1 MTLQRDGNRRR
12 GLGICL
18 GASNVKLAVLSE
30 ENGSVQVESVEVHN
44 HESNPRAVF
53 TKLLSTIDPTTFD
66 TIGLTGRKFRDMVA
80 LPSITEPEAVEYA
93 LAHVRTIDKDHAK
106 HYAAVASLGAE
117 NFVVYV
123 LDREGNVAS
132 VETGNKCA
140 SGTGE
145 FFLQQIGRMD
155 IDTDRAVDLAASSE
169 IYRVSGRCSVFCKSD
184 CTHALNKGIPIGR
197 VTAGLSKMMSEK
209 VMDLLERIQDK
220 KLIAVGGVTQNR
232 VVMDYLGQSV
242 DDLWIPPHAEAFEAV
257 GAALYG
263 LKKGQKPV
271 IDMDHL
277 FVEGRTSFSFLPPIS
292 QGEELV
298 DFKESNRGVAKEG
311 DECVVGLDVGST
323 TTKAVVVRLED
334 DAVLASVYLRTNG
347 NPVGASRQCYRE
359 LISQLGI
366 PVKLVGLA
374 TTGSGRQIAGLHA
387 GTDNIINEIIAHATG
402 AAHFDKEVDT
412 IFEIGGQDAKYT
424 YLTNAVPSDYA
435 MNEACSAGTGS
446 FLEESAKESL
456 GIDFR
461 SIADIAVQGTRPPNF
476 NDQCAAFISSDIKTA
491 THEGIGRE
499 DIVAGLVYSICMNY
513 VNRVK
518 GQRRAG
524 TKIFMQGGVCYNRA
538 VPLAMANLIGKPIVV
553 PPDPGL
559 IGAFGVA
566 LELKD
571 RLASGLANRASVDL
585 AALAD
590 REIEFGKRF
599 TCAGGKEKC
608 DRGCEINMIVIDGKK
623 YPFGGACNKY
633 YNQVHH
639 LSFDAADFD
648 FAKKRQELLFQG
660 HATESVTEESAP
672 TIGISRSYLTN
683 NFYPLYHKF
692 FTELGFRIVL
702 SDDVD
707 SDGIKRKRSAFCYP
721 GEIAHGC
728 LANLLKKETDYLFL
742 PVIVELH
749 VENSV
754 SSKKEHQC
762 TCMLM
767 QSEAYWLKSAFR
779 GKIDEQKVLSPV
791 VNFRLGFES
800 QATVFADLAQRLGR
814 TRKQGMSAYQKAV
827 NNQRAFNAELRRIG
841 SELLSELAKDPQKT
855 AIVLFGRTYNAFAD
869 EGNLGIPT
877 KFASR
882 GITVIP
888 WDFLPIE
895 NEPCDENMC
904 WANGQFLLRASS
916 FVKNNPQLFGA
927 FITNFSCGPDSFLL
941 GYFRD
946 IMKTKPSLTLELDSH
961 TADAGVNTRIEAFLD
976 IVTRYRELGK
986 QDDPERAFT
995 PARVDI
1001 RKKGPVFVT
1010 SEGGE
1015 VSLFDPRVHV
1025 LMPAMG
1031 RFTSQLLAAT
1041 LRGGGIRASCAD
1053 GYDFE
1058 VLKVGRANSSCK
1070 ECLPLQLTVGGLME
1084 YMANRTD
1091 PDEMLVYFM
1100 PTATGNCRFTQ
1111 YSVFL
1116 NNLIRKH
1123 QYRNVALLTL
1133 TTENSYAGMPNAL
1146 LLNALKA
1153 IVVSDVIDD
1162 IFNTLN
1168 VLAVDKEKA
1177 LVTLDNQWVRIVDVF
1192 EKSQGK
1198 GLYRVLE
1205 DVARELKQIPLRYPL
1220 SEAKVVALLGEI
1232 FVRRTEFA
1240 CQDIADRLARRDI
1253 ILRRAPVFEWMKYID
1268 QMVVEGVY
1276 EPDFTMK
1283 DRLEFWG
1290 KMFLQNRYENSIKK
1304 ALAQSGLY
1312 EPERID
1318 VKKLLNYGKNFFD
1331 LDFTGESILV
1341 AGSFFKEILHSVQ
1354 GVISIGPFAC
1364 MPTRVIEAV
1373 LSAESNLSTKLK
1385 LDKRVKN
1392 AAASRLEGD
1401 SSMSLPFLSI
1411 ESDGNPFPQIV
1422 EARVEAFCLQVERMH
1437 QRITGKHE
1445 MVVS

>member
-1 MTLQRDGNRRR
+1 MQRDESRRR

-18 GASNVKLAVLSE
+18 GASNVKIAQVVE
-30 ENGSVQVESVEVHN
+30 ENGVARVESVEVHN

-53 TKLLSTIDPTTFD
+53 TKILSRIDPTSFD
-66 TIGLTGRKFRDMVA
+66 TIGLTGRKFRDLVA

-93 LAHVRTIDKDHAK
+93 LRHVRRENKTDG

-123 LDREGNVAS
+123 LDPEGNVGS

-155 IDTDRAVDLAASSE
+155 IDTERAVDLAASSE
-169 IYRVSGRCSVFCKSD
+169 MYRVSGRCSVFCKSD

-209 VMDLLERIQDK
+209 VMDLLERVHEKRI
-220 KLIAVGGVTQNR
+220 IAIGGVTQNR
-232 VVMDYLGQSV
+232 VVMNYLKEGVSE
-242 DDLWIPPHAEAFEAV
+242 LWVPSNAEAFEAV
-257 GAALYG
+257 GAALHGLEKG
-263 LKKGQKPV
+263 LKPSV
-271 IDMDHL
+271 DMDRI
-277 FVEGRTSFSFLPPIS
+277 FTEGRTSFSFLPPIRK
-292 QGEELV
+292 GEELV
-298 DFKESNRGVAKEG
+298 EFKDSNRGTAEKG

-323 TTKAVVVRLED
+323 TTKAVVLRLRD
-334 DAVLASVYLRTNG
+334 DAILASVYLRTSG
-347 NPVGASRQCYRE
+347 NPVAASRQCYRE
-359 LISQLGI
+359 LTSQLGT
-366 PVKLVGLA
+366 PVKVVGVA

-402 AAHFDKEVDT
+402 AAHFDQEVDT

-456 GIDFR
+456 GIDYR
-461 SIADIAVQGTRPPNF
+461 SIADIAAQGDRPPNF

-491 THEGIGRE
+491 THEGISRE

-524 TKIFMQGGVCYNRA
+524 SKIFMQGGVCYNRA
-538 VPLAMANLIGKPIVV
+538 VPLAMANLIGKQIVV

-566 LELKD
+566 LELRD
-571 RLASGLANRASVDL
+571 RLNTGLASRGEFDL
-585 AALAD
+585 SALAD

-599 TCAGGKEKC
+599 TCKGGKEKC
-608 DRGCEINMIVIDGKK
+608 DRGCEINMIIIDGKK
-623 YPFGGACNKY
+623 FPFGGACNKY
-633 YNQVHH
+633 YNQVHQ
-639 LSFDAADFD
+639 LSFDAADYD
-648 FAKKRQELLFQG
+648 LVKKRQELLY
-660 HATESVTEESAP
+660 HTYADAWVENDNAP
-672 TIGISRSYLTN
+672 TVGISRSYLTN
-683 NFYPLYHKF
+683 NFYPLYHQF
-692 FTELGFRIVL
+692 FTELGFRIEL
-702 SDDVD
+702 SDNVD
-707 SDGIKRKRSAFCYP
+707 DEGIKRKRSAFCYP

-728 LANLLKKETDYLFL
+728 LANLLKKDLDFVFL

-754 SSKKEHQC
+754 STKKEHQC
-762 TCMLM
+762 TCLLM

-779 GKIDEQKVLSPV
+779 GKFDENKLLTPLL
-791 VNFRLGFES
+791 NFRLGFES
-800 QATVFADLAQRLGR
+800 QEKIFADLAKKMGKS
-814 TRKQGMSAYQKAV
+814 RKEGIAAFRSALKK
-827 NNQRAFNAELRRIG
+827 QRAFTAELSRLG
-841 SELLSELAKDPQKT
+841 HEVLADLEKNPEKT

-869 EGNLGIPT
+869 EGNMGIPT

-882 GITVIP
+882 GVTVIP
-888 WDFLPIE
+888 WDFLPISE
-895 NEPCDENMC
+895 EPCDENMC

-916 FVKNNPQLFGA
+916 FVKKHPQLFGA

-946 IMKTKPSLTLELDSH
+946 IMRIKPSLTLELDSH

-976 IVTRYRELGK
+976 IVERYRELGK
-986 QDDPERAFT
+986 KDDPERAFT
-995 PARVDI
+995 PARIDI
-1001 RKKGPVFVT
+1001 RKKGPMYV
-1010 SEGGE
+1010 SSDGEE
-1015 VSLFDPRVHV
+1015 VSLYDPRVHV
-1025 LMPAMG
+1025 LLPSMG
-1031 RFTSQLLAAT
+1031 RFASQLLAAT
-1041 LRGGGIRASCAD
+1041 LRGGGIRATCVE

-1058 VLKVGRANSSCK
+1058 VLKTGRANSSCK
-1070 ECLPLQLTVGGLME
+1070 ECLPLQLTVGGLMDYLSE
-1084 YMANRTD
+1084 RKD
-1091 PDEMLVYFM
+1091 KDELLVYFM

-1116 NNLIRKH
+1116 NSLIKKH
-1123 QYRNVALLTL
+1123 QFRNVALLTL
-1133 TTENSYAGMPNAL
+1133 TTENGYAGMPNEI
-1146 LLNALKA
+1146 LLNSLKA

-1162 IFNTLN
+1162 IYNTLN
-1168 VLAVDKEKA
+1168 VIAVDREKA
-1177 LVTLDNQWVRIVDVF
+1177 LLTLDNQWVRIVEAFD
-1192 EKSQGK
+1192 KKKGK
-1198 GLYRVLE
+1198 GLNGLLE
-1205 DVARELKQIPLRYPL
+1205 EVARELKQIPTRYPL
-1220 SEAKVVALLGEI
+1220 SEAKFVALLGEI

-1253 ILRRAPVFEWMKYID
+1253 ILKRAPVFEWMKYID
-1268 QMVVEGVY
+1268 QMVVEGIY
-1276 EPDFTMK
+1276 EPEFTIK
-1283 DRLEFWG
+1283 DRVEFWA
-1290 KMFLQNRYENSIKK
+1290 KLFLQNRYEATIKK
-1304 ALAQSGLY
+1304 ILGKSGLY
-1312 EPERID
+1312 DPERVDIRS
-1318 VKKLLNYGKNFFD
+1318 LLEYGKNFFD

-1373 LSAESNLSTKLK
+1373 LSAESNLGTKRA
-1385 LDKRVKN
+1385 LDMNKGN
-1392 AAASRLEGD
+1392 GHPGIEGD
-1401 SSMSLPFLSI
+1401 NRMSLPFLSI

-1437 QRITGKHE
+1437 QRVTGKRE
-1445 MVVS
+1445 MVSGK